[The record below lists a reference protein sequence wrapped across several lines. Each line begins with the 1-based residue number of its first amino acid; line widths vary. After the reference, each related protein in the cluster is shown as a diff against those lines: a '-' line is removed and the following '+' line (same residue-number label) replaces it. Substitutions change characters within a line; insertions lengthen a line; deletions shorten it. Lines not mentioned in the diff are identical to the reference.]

1 MRSSFC
7 CRDLSVPM
15 WLGCYILSCLPGW
28 QGMCRSVKHRWWSPG
43 VSSGWDP
50 KYGAEVLVNVSSRS
64 SWAAVEVEGISS
76 LAAVLSFL
84 SDLPDVGF
92 FEEGI
97 FSLYEKEGEEKVL
110 LAEDMFNVVSLMYIL
125 LNWFC
130 KHFL

>member
-1 MRSSFC
+1 MS
-7 CRDLSVPM
+7 P
-15 WLGCYILSCLPGW
+15 PG
-28 QGMCRSVKHRWWSPG
+28 GNKG
-43 VSSGWDP
+43 
-50 KYGAEVLVNVSSRS
+50 
-64 SWAAVEVEGISS
+64 SWAAVEVEGVGS

-125 LNWFC
+125 LN
-130 KHFL
+130 

>member
-1 MRSSFC
+1 MS
-7 CRDLSVPM
+7 P
-15 WLGCYILSCLPGW
+15 
-28 QGMCRSVKHRWWSPG
+28 PG
-43 VSSGWDP
+43 VNKG
-50 KYGAEVLVNVSSRS
+50 
-64 SWAAVEVEGISS
+64 SWAAVEVEGIGS

-97 FSLYEKEGEEKVL
+97 FSLYEKWGEEKVL

-130 KHFL
+130 KHLL

>member
-1 MRSSFC
+1 MS
-7 CRDLSVPM
+7 P
-15 WLGCYILSCLPGW
+15 
-28 QGMCRSVKHRWWSPG
+28 PG
-43 VSSGWDP
+43 VNRG
-50 KYGAEVLVNVSSRS
+50 
-64 SWAAVEVEGISS
+64 SWAAVEVEGIGS

-125 LNWFC
+125 LN
-130 KHFL
+130 

>member
-1 MRSSFC
+1 MS
-7 CRDLSVPM
+7 P
-15 WLGCYILSCLPGW
+15 
-28 QGMCRSVKHRWWSPG
+28 PG
-43 VSSGWDP
+43 VNKG
-50 KYGAEVLVNVSSRS
+50 

-130 KHFL
+130 IHLL

>member
-1 MRSSFC
+1 MS
-7 CRDLSVPM
+7 P
-15 WLGCYILSCLPGW
+15 
-28 QGMCRSVKHRWWSPG
+28 PG
-43 VSSGWDP
+43 VNKG
-50 KYGAEVLVNVSSRS
+50 
-64 SWAAVEVEGISS
+64 SWAAVEVEGIGS

-125 LNWFC
+125 LN
-130 KHFL
+130 